1 MQTKAHDGRHT
12 LAVWPVVLIPLLFMA
27 LATVHSARADPNVT
41 LNLARTGQTTCTDES
56 GAVIGC
62 AGTGQDGDTLAGA
75 VWPAP
80 RFVDNQDQTITDALT
95 GLTWTKN
102 AETPGYNLFTCSATN
117 ITINW
122 QQALDHVACLNS
134 RNYLGHNDW
143 RLPNIVELESLVNNE
158 QPGSDD
164 WLEAQGFVNVWGSY
178 WSSTTVVAPQ
188 IAPGEVA
195 HGVNFLTNETRVTG
209 KTDTT
214 YLPAVWPVRGAT
226 SGVTPLW
233 KSGQTQSYA
242 AYDDGYYETGRAWP
256 NPRFTTQ
263 GDCVTDAMTG
273 LVWPRDA
280 DLPNGLRTW
289 QEALTYANNL
299 TLCGFSD
306 WRLPNRRELWSLTTF
321 SAVSPGDWLLAQG
334 FNNVRFAASSGSGG
348 YFAYWTATTYAWNP
362 VAAFGVR
369 LDSGNIYAFMKG
381 NFDAGYVW
389 PVRGGTLGPNP
400 LPTDTPTPTPTTP
413 PTPTPSPTPTPL
425 PKPVIQQVAPAQVNA
440 NIAGSLQIDGARF
453 QPGAVVRLGADHVL
467 STTFGSSNQLFAHAP
482 GLPAG
487 VYDLTVTNPD
497 GYAGAL
503 AGAYRVIGPAATDLY
518 GFHYELTSA
527 RLHEVAGTGSW
538 LIFVVH
544 RLAGDATLTNVA
556 VDFYLGS
563 PDRNGQ
569 KIGRGA
575 IASLAPNGFSGTQ
588 VAWTPDQAGSFEIYA
603 VIDPDNQVAESNETN
618 NTYRSWV
625 TVDALAQVDTTP
637 PTVNS
642 VSVHPGQYTAQVP
655 VGVSVSDPAPSSGL
669 GWLYFLTWEFV
680 PSINDWLV
688 MEESGWLPYASSTV
702 LSIFNW
708 PGPRFLEVYAAD
720 QAKNVSE
727 PAGWGYFN
735 YIPPDDFLL
744 TGESRWYLF
753 ALLAGERLQADLRIN
768 WPDAD
773 LYLWGED
780 GTRHAVSANDGTAA
794 ERIDFVAGADG
805 WYWLEVY
812 AYADYPSFFLS
823 PVITTSKEGAS
834 PPGSIAPAAHTP
846 RTTPGIDLAQ
856 APVAPSRV
864 YRLPDI
870 ETRAFLPLVVR

>member
-1 MQTKAHDGRHT
+1 MSAEHDQRRT
-12 LAVWPVVLIPLLFMA
+12 PSRWPVALILLLCLA
-27 LATVHSARADPNVT
+27 LATVHSAQADPAVT
-41 LNLARTGQTTCTDES
+41 LNLARTGQTTCTNDS
-56 GAVIGC
+56 GAVIAC
-62 AGTGQDGDTLAGA
+62 AGTGQDGDTLTG
-75 VWPAP
+75 VSWPAP
-80 RFVDNQDQTITDALT
+80 RFVANQDQTITDALT
-95 GLTWTKN
+95 GLTWTRN
-102 AETPGYNLFTCSATN
+102 AETPGYNLYTCSATN

-143 RLPNIVELESLVNNE
+143 RLPNIVELESLVHNE
-158 QPGSDD
+158 EPGSDD

-188 IAPGEVA
+188 LAPGAVA
-195 HGVNFLTNETRVTG
+195 HAINLLTNETRVVL

-233 KSGQTQSYA
+233 KTGQTQSYA
-242 AYDDGYYETGRAWP
+242 AYDDGHYETGRAWP
-256 NPRFTTQ
+256 NPRFITQ

-273 LVWPRDA
+273 LVWPRNA

-289 QEALTYANNL
+289 QQALTYASNL

-321 SAVSPGDWLLAQG
+321 SAASPGDWLLAQG
-334 FNNVRFAASSGSGG
+334 FNNVRFAPSSGSGA
-348 YFAYWTATTYAWNP
+348 YFAYWTSTTYAWNP

-381 NFDAGYVW
+381 NLDAGYVW
-389 PVRGGTLGPNP
+389 PVRGGTVGPNP
-400 LPTDTPTPTPTTP
+400 LPTDTPTPTPTSP
-413 PTPTPSPTPTPL
+413 PTPTPTPTPTPL
-425 PKPVIQQVAPAQVNA
+425 PQPVIHQVAPAQANA

-453 QPGAVVRLGADHVL
+453 QPGTVVRLGADRVL
-467 STTFGSSNQLFAHAP
+467 STTFGSSSQIFAHAP
-482 GLPAG
+482 GLPPG
-487 VYDLTVTNPD
+487 SYDLTVTNPN

-503 AGAYRVIGPAATDLY
+503 AAAYRVLGPAATDLY
-518 GFHYELTSA
+518 GFPYELTSA
-527 RLHEVAGTGSW
+527 RLQEVVGTGTW
-538 LIFVVH
+538 LLCVVH
-544 RLAGDATLTNVA
+544 RLGGAAPLTNVA
-556 VDFYLGS
+556 VDYYLGS
-563 PDRNGQ
+563 PDRAGQ
-569 KIGRGA
+569 KIGRGL
-575 IASLAPNGFSGTQ
+575 IASLAPNGLAGTQ
-588 VAWTPDQAGSFEIYA
+588 VAWTPEQAGSFEIYA
-603 VIDPDNQVAESNETN
+603 VIDPEQQIAESNETN
-618 NTYRSWV
+618 NTLRSWV
-625 TVDALAQVDTTP
+625 TVAPVTPVDTAP
-637 PTVNS
+637 PVVNAVNAAPS
-642 VSVHPGQYTAQVP
+642 YYSTQAP
-655 VGVSVSDPAPSSGL
+655 VGVSASDPAPSSGL

-688 MEESGWLPYASSTV
+688 MEESGWLPYAPGTV
-702 LSIFNW
+702 LRVFDW

-720 QAKNVSE
+720 RAKNVSD

-735 YIPPDDFLL
+735 YIPPSDFLL

-753 ALLAGERLQADLRIN
+753 ALLPGDHFQADLRIN

-780 GTRHAVSANDGTAA
+780 GTRHAFSANDGSAA
-794 ERIDFVAGADG
+794 ERIDFVAAADG

-823 PVITTSKEGAS
+823 PVITANTARTGQPA
-834 PPGSIAPAAHTP
+834 SIAPAAHTP
-846 RTTPGIDLAQ
+846 RTAPGINLAQ

-864 YRLPDI
+864 YRLPSI
-870 ETRAFLPLVVR
+870 EGKVFLPQVTR